1 MQQHFSLEELVLIQ
15 CFTKLWGWRLK
26 EPWSSFIF
34 TWLSHWDMRGL
45 IPLAKVTS
53 TGTTFK
59 VQTLK
64 QENKIKTT
72 TWNIELMGTVC
83 KLYVPDNCQAVN
95 NMTTDIIQR
104 SVSAVFKYMGYL
116 RVRFQFVKHVWKKP
130 TAVLIIPGTNNVQF
144 FFFTA
149 NISFEILKK
158 STLSVCFPPLTSN
171 CMSRPSSKIFFH
183 LNYLNSEEHTFY
195 IQLL

>member
-144 FFFTA
+144 FFLLQ
-149 NISFEILKK
+149 I
-158 STLSVCFPPLTSN
+158 
-171 CMSRPSSKIFFH
+171 FH
-183 LNYLNSEEHTFY
+183 LKSWRNQLYLFAFHHWLQIVWPDQAAKSFST
-195 IQLL
+195 